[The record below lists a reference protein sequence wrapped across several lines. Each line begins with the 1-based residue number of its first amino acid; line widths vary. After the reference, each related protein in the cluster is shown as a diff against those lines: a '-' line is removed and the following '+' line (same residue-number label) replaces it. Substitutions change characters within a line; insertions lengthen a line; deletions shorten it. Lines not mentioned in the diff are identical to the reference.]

1 MPGIAPD
8 VISHKLTISSAYKP
22 VRQKRRSYDAE
33 RYEAMRTEVEKL
45 QTIGFIREATYPV
58 WLANSVMVRKSTG
71 GWRMFQGYTDLNKAC
86 PKDSFPLPRIDQLVD
101 ATAGHELLSFMDA
114 YSGYNQIF
122 MHPPDS
128 EHTAFITDKGLYC
141 YNVMPFGLKNAWATY
156 QRLVNKIF
164 AGYIGNIMEVY
175 VDDMLVKSR
184 TAEDHLQNLSIMFG
198 ILKDYRMRLNPK
210 KCAFGVSSGKFLGF
224 MISQRGIEANP
235 EKIKAIIDM
244 ERPKTTK
251 DIQSLTG
258 RVAALTRFIS
268 KATDK
273 CVPFFKAL
281 KGGKRDITWTAECDN
296 AFQALKNY
304 MSKAPL
310 LSKPLPGEI
319 LYLYLSVSRTAVSSV
334 LIRKPEKAE
343 LPIFYFSKA
352 LQSAELRYPP
362 LEQLAL
368 ALVVSARRLRPY
380 FQAHGIKVL
389 TNQPLRQVLQKPEIS
404 GRLIKWAIELGEF
417 DIQFVPRPAKKGQA
431 VADFI
436 SELTPATIRPTPE
449 AITETILPDQPG
461 AERLDTST
469 PVWGLHVDGSANQQG
484 CGAGLVLT
492 TPDGLKIEYALRFD
506 FRTSNNEA
514 EYEAL
519 LAGLRLAKSMNAKQ
533 IRIHSDS
540 QLIVN
545 QVTADFAAKDASM
558 YAYLS
563 TGHQLLRSF
572 QAYEIKQIPRGENSH
587 ADALARLAS
596 AINDNVGRKVPVEI
610 LAQPSTVTSEACAV
624 RYEDTWMSGIY
635 VYLTNGT
642 LPEDKTQAR
651 KLRYRSARYTVI
663 NDVLYKRGY
672 TTPYLKCLTAE
683 QGDYVL
689 REIHN
694 GVCGDHSGSRS
705 LAYKVFRQGYFWPTM
720 HQDANT
726 LVKKCDKCQRF
737 GNIPHI
743 PAEPLTPIVSPWPFA
758 QWGLD
763 LIGPMPQGK
772 GQVKYAVVAV
782 DYFTKWVEAE
792 PLATITA
799 ARIEEFVWTHIC
811 CRFGIP

>member
-1 MPGIAPD
+1 
-8 VISHKLTISSAYKP
+8 
-22 VRQKRRSYDAE
+22 
-33 RYEAMRTEVEKL
+33 
-45 QTIGFIREATYPV
+45 
-58 WLANSVMVRKSTG
+58 MVRKTTG
-71 GWRMFQGYTDLNKAC
+71 GWRMCQDYTDLNKAC
-86 PKDSFPLPRIDQLVD
+86 SKDSFPLRRIDQLVD

-141 YNVMPFGLKNAWATY
+141 YNVMPFGLKNAGATY

-184 TAEDHLQNLSIMFG
+184 IAEDHLQNLSIMFG
-198 ILKDYRMRLNPK
+198 ILKTYRMRLNPK

-273 CVPFFKAL
+273 CVPFFNAL
-281 KGGKRDITWTAECDN
+281 KRGKRDITWTAECDN
-296 AFQALKNY
+296 AFQDLKNY

-319 LYLYLSVSRTAVSSV
+319 LYLYLSVSGTAVSSV
-334 LIRKPEKAE
+334 LIQKPEKAE
-343 LPIFYFSKA
+343 LPIFYVSKA
-352 LQSAELRYPP
+352 LQSAELRARLLPILSPSSPP
-362 LEQLAL
+362 LA
-368 ALVVSARRLRPY
+368 
-380 FQAHGIKVL
+380 
-389 TNQPLRQVLQKPEIS
+389 
-404 GRLIKWAIELGEF
+404 
-417 DIQFVPRPAKKGQA
+417 
-431 VADFI
+431 
-436 SELTPATIRPTPE
+436 
-449 AITETILPDQPG
+449 ETILPDQTE
-461 AERLDTST
+461 AERIDTST

-514 EYEAL
+514 EYETL

-540 QLIVN
+540 HLIVN
-545 QVTADFAAKDASM
+545 QVTADLAAKDASM
-558 YAYLS
+558 HAYLS
-563 TGHQLLRSF
+563 TAYQLLRSF

-596 AINDNVGRKVPVEI
+596 AINDKVGRKVPVEI
-610 LAQPSTVTSEACAV
+610 LAQPSTVASEACTV
-624 RYEDTWMSGIY
+624 RYEDTWMSPIY
-635 VYLTNGT
+635 LYLTNGT
-642 LPEDKTQAR
+642 LPKDKAQAR

-689 REIHN
+689 RKIHN

-705 LAYKVFRQGYFWPTM
+705 LAYKTFRQGYFWPTI
-720 HQDANT
+720 HQDANSI
-726 LVKKCDKCQRF
+726 VKRCDKCQRF
-737 GNIPHI
+737 GNVPLI
-743 PAEPLTPIVSPWPFA
+743 PAKPLTPIVSPWPFA

-782 DYFTKWVEAE
+782 DYFTKWVEAA

-799 ARIEEFVWTHIC
+799 AKIEDFVWTHIC
-811 CRFGIP
+811 CRFGIPYAIIIDNGRQFDSELFR

>member
-1 MPGIAPD
+1 
-8 VISHKLTISSAYKP
+8 
-22 VRQKRRSYDAE
+22 
-33 RYEAMRTEVEKL
+33 
-45 QTIGFIREATYPV
+45 
-58 WLANSVMVRKSTG
+58 
-71 GWRMFQGYTDLNKAC
+71 
-86 PKDSFPLPRIDQLVD
+86 
-101 ATAGHELLSFMDA
+101 
-114 YSGYNQIF
+114 
-122 MHPPDS
+122 
-128 EHTAFITDKGLYC
+128 
-141 YNVMPFGLKNAWATY
+141 
-156 QRLVNKIF
+156 
-164 AGYIGNIMEVY
+164 
-175 VDDMLVKSR
+175 
-184 TAEDHLQNLSIMFG
+184 MFG

-296 AFQALKNY
+296 AFQDLKNY

-319 LYLYLSVSRTAVSSV
+319 LYLYLSVSGTAVSSV

-343 LPIFYFSKA
+343 LPIFYVSKA

-389 TNQPLRQVLQKPEIS
+389 TNQPLRPTE
-404 GRLIKWAIELGEF
+404 
-417 DIQFVPRPAKKGQA
+417 KGQA

-436 SELTPATIRPTPE
+436 SELTPATVRPTSE

-563 TGHQLLRSF
+563 TAHQLLRSF

-596 AINDNVGRKVPVEI
+596 AINDKVGRKVPVEI
-610 LAQPSTVTSEACAV
+610 LAQPSAVASEVCAV
-624 RYEDTWMSGIY
+624 RYEDTWMSDIY
-635 VYLTNGT
+635 LYLTNGT
-642 LPEDKTQAR
+642 LPEDKAQAR

-726 LVKKCDKCQRF
+726 LVKRCDKCQRF
-737 GNIPHI
+737 GNVPHI

-772 GQVKYAVVAV
+772 GQLDKAKGAWPEKLPEALWAIRTSYRTSTGETPFSLAFGSEAVVPVEIGEPSYRTETFAPKQNEEAMSLSLDLLEEHRAQANLRNEAYKQRV
-782 DYFTKWVEAE
+782 SRYYDSRVRPRSFRIGDWVMRKVS
-792 PLATITA
+792 LATKDTTEGTLGPSWEGPYEVI
-799 ARIEEFVWTHIC
+799 
-811 CRFGIP
+811 GILRSGTYRLRGSNGKALGHPWNVEHLKYYYK